1 MQIVFNGESLQEA
14 APCSLLELLESKLSE
29 SHASLEHVV
38 VAVNQDFVHRQ
49 HYKSFSVSDGDTIE
63 MLSAVVGG

>member
-1 MQIVFNGESLQEA
+1 MQIVFNGESVQLTAQ
-14 APCSLLELLESKLSE
+14 CDLLELLERKLGE
-29 SHASLEHVV
+29 THASLENVV

-49 HYKSFSVSDGDTIE
+49 DYADFKVSEGDNIE